1 MAKIVLSGY
10 YGFNNVGDEAI
21 LYTIIRTLKEIE
33 PTLEFTILAHDPEKM
48 RKYINEEGITAVN
61 RWSVPD
67 VFRAISRCDLF
78 ISGGGSLLQDV
89 SSANGILYYLGLIW
103 LAHSLEKPVLLYA
116 QGIGPVVRTRN
127 KRVTGWILNGVNKIT
142 VRDQES
148 KDDLVAMG
156 VQQEITV
163 TADPVFCLYKQKPDP
178 KIGLGILQRY
188 GLLGRRKEQAP
199 ESGLLT
205 NREQLSNRE
214 QSQNSAP
221 LSDSNSKQLP
231 ESGVEVMPGIE
242 RIEKQE
248 KAKLLGLYLRPWNKN
263 EYLPAL
269 VDALRQMAEKGWK
282 LVFVPMH
289 FPGDI
294 TIAREA
300 ARLLSD
306 YQPVI
311 LKERYSPVEILSL
324 TSHFDLVLGMRLH
337 SLIMAAVCGV
347 PLVGLSYDHKI
358 DRFLR
363 QIGQVA
369 LFSTNNLDAQRLAEM
384 LSWTDQNRGD
394 LLKEMDS
401 RVQVM
406 YQKAWSTARIAI
418 GMLEGKE

>member
-10 YGFNNVGDEAI
+10 YGFNNLGDDAI
-21 LYTIIRTLKEIE
+21 LYTMIRTLKEIE
-33 PTLEFTILAHDPEKM
+33 PTLEITILAHNPDNM
-48 RKYINEEGITAVN
+48 RKYINEEGIIAVN
-61 RWSVPD
+61 RWSVRD

-89 SSANGILYYLGLIW
+89 SSANGILYYLGLIG
-103 LAHSLEKPVLLYA
+103 LARWLEKPVLIYA
-116 QGIGPVVRTRN
+116 QGIGPVLRTRN
-127 KRVTGWILNGVNKIT
+127 KRLTGWILNAVNRIS

-148 KDDLVAMG
+148 KEDLVAMG

-163 TADPVFCLYKQKPDP
+163 TADPVFCLYKQKADP

-188 GLLGRRKEQAP
+188 GLLGQKKEA
-199 ESGLLT
+199 E
-205 NREQLSNRE
+205 
-214 QSQNSAP
+214 A
-221 LSDSNSKQLP
+221 
-231 ESGVEVMPGIE
+231 MPDAENQGKDEIQE
-242 RIEKQE
+242 KDEKQE
-248 KAKLLGLYLRPWNKN
+248 KQKLLGVYLRPWHKN

-306 YQPVI
+306 YHPVI

-324 TSHFDLVLGMRLH
+324 TSNFDLVLGMRLH
-337 SLIMAAVCGV
+337 SLIMAGVSGV

-384 LSWTDQNRGD
+384 LTWTDQNRED

-406 YQKAWSTARIAI
+406 YQKAWSTARIAMS
-418 GMLEGKE
+418 MLEGSSTESGK